1 MIWNIYF
8 VILIYFILGF
18 IAFYFINRRKGRES
32 ARMNRIK
39 YASYFVI
46 IHILFFS
53 IVFLPVIFKVIA
65 AGIIAIGFYE
75 LHRVYKGS
83 GYRYTSLFLI
93 SALIFALFGAGFLRF
108 SGLDF
113 RLILFSFLILSIFDS
128 FSQITGQLWG
138 RRLLFPKISPQKTV
152 EGLLGGA
159 VVAVVSSWLIGDLI
173 DDSGFYP
180 VFLAFGIV
188 VFSFLG
194 DMATSVY
201 KRKYEVK
208 DFSALIPG
216 HGGFLDRFDS
226 LIAGGAFVALSVF
239 TLRLISQ

>member
-75 LHRVYKGS
+75 LYRVYKGS
-83 GYRYTSLFLI
+83 GLPVYLS
-93 SALIFALFGAGFLRF
+93 IFNIGTYICAVWSGFLKF

-128 FSQITGQLWG
+128 FSQIAGQLWG

-152 EGLLGGA
+152 EGLLGGT

-188 VFSFLG
+188 AFSFLG

-239 TLRLISQ
+239 TLLD